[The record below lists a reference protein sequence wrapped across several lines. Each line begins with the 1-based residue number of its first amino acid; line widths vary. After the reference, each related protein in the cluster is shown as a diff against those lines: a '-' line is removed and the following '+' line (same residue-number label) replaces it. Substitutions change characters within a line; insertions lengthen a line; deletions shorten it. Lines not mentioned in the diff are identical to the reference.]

1 MNQNYMTVFFFS
13 LIFLFGA
20 TIEDRC
26 SKHSSNEEYNEYN
39 LTECPSSEKFN
50 LLECYDAFDKNYT
63 DGLWFWCWSRMD
75 IDEKIIKNVS
85 ISTARVKVD
94 ELIAKFNK
102 TFSTQFTLI
111 GNHLKCDSMEEW
123 ATKSVYV
130 NSTSASVHYLP
141 CVTSTIS
148 VATLEYCNP
157 LNSNRCYGTTQIG
170 L

>member
-1 MNQNYMTVFFFS
+1 MNQTYNITIALLFS

-26 SKHSSNEEYNEYN
+26 SRASTNHWYN
-39 LTECPSSEKFN
+39 LTECPSSENFN

-63 DGLWFWCWSRMD
+63 DDLCFWCWSRMD
-75 IDEKIIKNVS
+75 NDEKIIKNVS

-102 TFSTQFTLI
+102 TFSTQFTFI
-111 GNHLKCDSMEEW
+111 GNYLKCDSMEKW

-130 NSTSASVHYLP
+130 NSTSASVYFLP

-157 LNSNRCYGTTQIG
+157 LNSNGCYWTSQIG